1 MILPKLT
8 PRLQAAADMIEYEES
23 VIDIGTDHGYL
34 PIYLL
39 LAGKAK
45 SAVAADIRT
54 GPLENAKD
62 NILSYGVEVSTLLSN
77 GFEKVTK
84 KYSCAFVCGMGGE
97 TIAEIIKNG
106 SRVAPDTLVLQ
117 PMTGC
122 EKLRKYLFEN
132 GYEITDEKFVSE
144 GSKVYCLIK
153 AQKTG
158 KNTTFTYADLF
169 LGKIRPENDG
179 YEKWKQKIRLQAQKR
194 MLGGRNGRDE
204 DLIEICNIKP
214 Q

>member
-8 PRLQAAADMIEYEES
+8 PRLQAAADMIEYAES

-77 GFEKVTK
+77 GFEKVTQ
-84 KYSCAFVCGMGGE
+84 KYSCAFICGMGGE

-106 SRVAPDTLVLQ
+106 ARVAPDTLVLQ

-158 KNTTFTYADLF
+158 KNTPFSYSDLF
-169 LGKIRPENDG
+169 LGKIRPEDG
-179 YEKWKQKIRLQAQKR
+179 EFEKWKQKIRLQAQKR